1 MIAIT
6 SIRPTVAQPVATQW
20 FAIALAPTAQRA
32 TFGLRDDVRQAAQL
46 VQQSLDTIRRVPS
59 NDQGSE
65 GTKDA
70 RIAAFHLNTS
80 AQALLEPHFTGT
92 DAATLSVLRTA

>member
-1 MIAIT
+1 
-6 SIRPTVAQPVATQW
+6 
-20 FAIALAPTAQRA
+20 
-32 TFGLRDDVRQAAQL
+32 
-46 VQQSLDTIRRVPS
+46 
-59 NDQGSE
+59 QGSE

-92 DAATLSVLRTA
+92 DAATLSVLRTADASLEDAAWQLAKKPSPDGRFNGVDIPGALADTQAALTALQRLA